1 MNCDIIIP
9 VCNMLAYT
17 KLCLEKL
24 LENTLI
30 PFNLIIIDNG
40 SADGTENFFLRF
52 NPSTSLKVNSSKANL
67 KYIRNEENIGPI
79 LAYNQGIKRGDS
91 SYICMMHNDVLIF
104 QKGWLGKI
112 LNITD
117 SNEDIGIVGLA
128 GRKRINKIGLVD
140 ESSLVHNLQ
149 NEHLNSPM
157 KNDIEDVAVID
168 GLCFMVRRG
177 ILEKTGGLNEDY
189 GYMHCYDLDISM
201 ASLDLGYRN
210 VVVNTEAMHISNGGI
225 TRKTKSYKDL
235 VKDDYKL
242 LNINYRKFRKKWK
255 RLLPV
260 EVK

>member
-1 MNCDIIIP
+1 MKNQIENYKCDVIIP

-30 PFNLIIIDNG
+30 PFDLIIIDNG
-40 SADGTENFFLRF
+40 STDGTERFFSSF
-52 NPSTSLKVNSSKANL
+52 NPSKVNL

-91 SYICMMHNDVLIF
+91 SYVCMMHNDVLIF

-112 LNITD
+112 LNIMG
-117 SNEDIGIVGLA
+117 SNKDIGIVGLA
-128 GRKRINKIGLVD
+128 GRKRINKKGLVD

-157 KNDIEDVAVID
+157 KSDIENVAVID
-168 GLCFMVRRG
+168 ALCFIVRREA
-177 ILEKTGGLNEDY
+177 LEKTGGLNEDY

-210 VVVNTEAMHISNGGI
+210 VVVNIEAMHISNGGI

-242 LNINYRKFRKKWK
+242 LNINYKKFREKWK
-255 RLLPV
+255 KRNRLS
-260 EVK
+260 